1 MNRESNND
9 TYYWCCEHKFLRK
22 CKGRAITILE
32 GQDHI
37 LKKFNIH
44 NHAPETSRT
53 DVIQTLNNIRER
65 ALQTRE
71 KPSQIIQDIVINMP
85 EESFSYMPSNEAIRK
100 QISHARNKN
109 MPTQPQTL
117 ENINVLDQLRTTIRG
132 EQFLAKDIEFNNE
145 KIMIFCTSNNLQ
157 YLEKARYWL
166 MDGTFKTVPTL
177 FRQLYTIHAI
187 VGGEKLINLGYEAG
201 YDLSPPI
208 IITDFEQAVI
218 NSIRL
223 NFSNSANKCC
233 FFHLCQSLWR
243 QIQAKGLS
251 IEYGANAT
259 FSIKLRQLTA
269 FAFLLSIEIPAAFDQ
284 IKPLMPSNATS
295 IVNYFENTYIR
306 EEVRQQLRN
315 GNIIYDPPTFSL
327 SLWSIFELITH
338 GYPRTQNFIEGWHH
352 RWNNIVGRAHVGVYT
367 IIEEIRKEQHQTD
380 INIERVLR
388 GEPRPSQPKH
398 VINYERR
405 IQAVFS
411 SRNDYTLPDYLREIA
426 HNISL

>member
-1 MNRESNND
+1 
-9 TYYWCCEHKFLRK
+9 
-22 CKGRAITILE
+22 
-32 GQDHI
+32 
-37 LKKFNIH
+37 
-44 NHAPETSRT
+44 
-53 DVIQTLNNIRER
+53 VIQTLNNIRER
-65 ALQTRE
+65 ASQTRE

-100 QISHARNKN
+100 QISRTRNRN

-117 ENINVLDQLRTTIRG
+117 ENINVPDQLRTTIRG

-157 YLEKARYWL
+157 YLEEARYWL

-187 VGGEKLINLGYEAG
+187 VGGESNSRVFPMVYVLMTSKTEECYTRLFQELINLGYEAG

-223 NFSNSANKCC
+223 NFPNSANKCC

-251 IEYGANAT
+251 IEYEANAT

-269 FAFLLSIEIPAAFDQ
+269 LAFLPSIEIPAAFDQ

-295 IVNYFENTYIR
+295 IVDYFENTYIR
-306 EEVRQQLRN
+306 GEVRQQLRN
-315 GNIIYDPPTFSL
+315 GNIIYDPPTFSP
-327 SLWSIFELITH
+327 SLWSIFELITQ

-367 IIEEIRKEQHQTD
+367 IIEEMRKEQHQTD

-411 SRNDYTLPDYLREIA
+411 SRNDYTLPDYLRGIA